1 MAEALSPH
9 RSPLEQF
16 VRDYLD
22 LMGGAWDEIEPQV
35 YDIIDA
41 GCEPQAGAED
51 GGVCRITFD
60 SEALAEHPQAQLAS
74 FGTPLIDRWLQHTL
88 RQKRIL
94 HLYRLGLNL
103 APHDLAGR
111 LRRALVLPEGAK
123 PEVEAY
129 RPLDFPQAVYWFLA
143 AFTSDQ
149 KEEEVVPAAVDLHYL
164 RLARHYDKL
173 LERECLAEHPGQRL
187 PEPPRASVA
196 AGLAVAQES
205 VLRTIS
211 GLANSRSR
219 ELKQRVAKQAQRM
232 QAYYDDLKAELAAS
246 RQRQLDAEE
255 LQRRIAV
262 IEREARH
269 RIDELYAKSR
279 MAVRVR
285 LLHVAVI
292 HQPKLMMTVYVRLAR
307 GAPEPLRLVWDPLLE
322 TVEAAPCGSC
332 RRPTLAWELGARD
345 LLVCPECARARSPA
359 AVGKS
364 SQMLPPKR
372 PR

>member
-1 MAEALSPH
+1 MAEALAPH

-22 LMGGAWDEIEPQV
+22 LMGGAWDEIEPGV
-35 YDIIDA
+35 YDLIDPVCERQSAAENA
-41 GCEPQAGAED
+41 G
-51 GGVCRITFD
+51 VTRITFD

-74 FGTPLIDRWLQHTL
+74 FGAPLIDRWLQHTL
-88 RQKRIL
+88 RQKRQL

-111 LRRALVLPEGAK
+111 LRRVLMLPEGAT
-123 PEVEAY
+123 PEVEKC

-143 AFTSDQ
+143 TFTSDQ

-196 AGLAVAQES
+196 AGLALAQES
-205 VLRTIS
+205 VLRTTL
-211 GLANSRSR
+211 GLANARSR
-219 ELKQRVAKQAQRM
+219 ELRQRVAKQAERM
-232 QAYYDDLKAELAAS
+232 QTYYDDLKAELAGG
-246 RQRQLDAEE
+246 RQRQLEAQE
-255 LQRRIAV
+255 LQRRMTA

-279 MAVRVR
+279 IAVRVR

-292 HQPKLMMTVYVRLAR
+292 HQPKLALRVQVRLSSAS
-307 GAPEPLRLVWDPLLE
+307 PEPLRLVWDPLLE

-332 RRPTLAWELGARD
+332 HRPTLAWELGARD
-345 LLVCPECARARSPA
+345 LLVCPECARARSPVA
-359 AVGKS
+359 AGKF
-364 SQMLPPKR
+364 SQMPPPKR

>member
-1 MAEALSPH
+1 MAEALAPH

-35 YDIIDA
+35 YDVIDVESEPPSIAENA
-41 GCEPQAGAED
+41 G
-51 GGVCRITFD
+51 VTRITFD
-60 SEALAEHPQAQLAS
+60 SEALAEHSQAQLAS
-74 FGTPLIDRWLQHTL
+74 FGTPLIDRWLQQML
-88 RQKRIL
+88 RQKRQL

-123 PEVEAY
+123 PEVAAC
-129 RPLDFPQAVYWFLA
+129 RLLDFPQALYWFLA
-143 AFTSDQ
+143 TFTSDQ
-149 KEEEVVPAAVDLHYL
+149 KEEEIVPAAVDLHYL

-196 AGLAVAQES
+196 AGLAPAQES
-205 VLRTIS
+205 VLRTIL
-211 GLANSRSR
+211 GLANARSR
-219 ELKQRVAKQAQRM
+219 ELRQRVAKQAERM

-246 RQRQLDAEE
+246 RQRQLDAQE
-255 LQRRIAV
+255 LQRRIAA

-292 HQPKLMMTVYVRLAR
+292 HQPKLALRVQVRLSS
-307 GAPEPLRLVWDPLLE
+307 GSPEPLRLVWDPLLE

-332 RRPTLAWELGARD
+332 RRPTLAWELASRD
-345 LLVCPECARARSPA
+345 VLVCPECARSRPAPTLRKSPP
-359 AVGKS
+359 
-364 SQMLPPKR
+364 MPPPKR